1 MPQTTNLKSDDLNQS
16 VEKIPSGTSRSS
28 NILRRTALNSIQE
41 MRLGA
46 GTTSE
51 TLYQVASAIEG
62 FYGDSSETERD
73 TQDDI
78 RTDILPALK
87 EIHELL
93 TWPEGWNGYSACAPK
108 YSAVQYAEHWIELF
122 YQEIIES
129 GQNWIKPNVTASAEG
144 EVVLEWWHH
153 DKGLTIYIGNQS
165 AVYLKDWGADINTE
179 MEDGVANSPNI
190 RLALWEWLI
199 S

>member
-28 NILRRTALNSIQE
+28 NTLRRTALNSIQE

-62 FYGDSSETERD
+62 FYGDPSETERD

-78 RTDILPALK
+78 RTDILPTLK

-93 TWPEGWNGYSACAPK
+93 TWPEGWNGYSARAPK